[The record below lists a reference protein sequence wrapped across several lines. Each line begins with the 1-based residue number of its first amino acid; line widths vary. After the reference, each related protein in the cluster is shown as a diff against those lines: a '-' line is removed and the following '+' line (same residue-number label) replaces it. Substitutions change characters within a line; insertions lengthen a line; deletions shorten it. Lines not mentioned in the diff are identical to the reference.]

1 MTNGYPARPECSRP
15 MKSGGFVLSGREDD
29 HQHSARPV
37 DLDVV
42 VFHLP
47 DVAVKHGVG
56 EVYPDDVVDVQI
68 SR

>member
-1 MTNGYPARPECSRP
+1 
-15 MKSGGFVLSGREDD
+15 MKSGGLVLSGREDD
-29 HQHSARPV
+29 NQHSARPA
-37 DLDVV
+37 DLDAV